1 MLGGQSMNNNQPL
14 HGFSMEQAMAF
25 VSTPAGQR
33 LLAIL
38 REKNSNDL
46 SKAQAYAASGEMDK
60 AKDVISSLLKDPQIL
75 SILKQLG
82 G

>member
-1 MLGGQSMNNNQPL
+1 MNQNQPS

-25 VSTPAGQR
+25 VSTPAGQQ

-38 REKNSNDL
+38 REKNRDDL
-46 SKAQAYAASGEMDK
+46 SKAQTYAASGEMEK
-60 AKDVISSLLKDPQIL
+60 AKDAISSILKDPQIL